1 VAATGPSGGDKIP
14 PVEIMALAVV
24 FAFAAATLLA
34 PAALARS
41 DPVSRSATR
50 ALLQQEQQTS
60 VYMADLAFL
69 GNTTNDTELR
79 FEEFPLKGSVTVP
92 GPVSQGISGTYELT
106 PTVAKRLVHLVR
118 EEVVCFQLV
127 LMTRV
132 S

>member
-1 VAATGPSGGDKIP
+1 MTVCAT
-14 PVEIMALAVV
+14 V
-24 FAFAAATLLA
+24 AFAVAMLHSSAVLV
-34 PAALARS
+34 RS

-69 GNTTNDTELR
+69 GNTTNDTELG